1 MKLKIAVQVSVDLL
15 MTLALLVLMGY
26 HLWGDVLHEWVG
38 GGDAAALPCAP
49 YFERALVQSL
59 R

>member
-1 MKLKIAVQVSVDLL
+1 MKLKTAVQVSVDLL

-38 GGDAAALPCAP
+38 AGMLLLKPLYQLLTNEYGDFA
-49 YFERALVQSL
+49 E
-59 R
+59 